1 MYVKIGKGMFDVCLM
16 QFRNLGTQ
24 VQVIRYNKY
33 QFMDEQS
40 KEQCWIYKNDLS
52 NTKDIQQTLLPTEI

>member
-33 QFMDEQS
+33 QFMAEQS
-40 KEQCWIYKNDLS
+40 KEQCWIYKNVLL

>member
-33 QFMDEQS
+33 QFMAEQS
-40 KEQCWIYKNDLS
+40 KEQCCIYKNDLS